1 MNIQLQDIGRRF
13 GRDWI
18 FRHISQDIPSNSHTL
33 IVGRNGSGKSTLLQI
48 ISGFLSPSEGS
59 ISFAGAE
66 QLDSDLVSLAAPYLD
81 VYDDLTLSEL
91 VSFHLRFR
99 SLRNEID
106 KKRFIDILQLTPHSG
121 KRIANFSSG
130 MRQRV
135 RLGLAILTHSELL
148 LLDGPTSNLD
158 REAIQWFREL
168 LEEHSKERSVI
179 VSSNHQPDDYLRAD
193 LTIDVGEFHT

>member
-1 MNIQLQDIGRRF
+1 MDIQLQDIGRRF

-18 FRHISQDIPSNSHTL
+18 FRHISQDIPAHSHAL

-48 ISGFLSPSEGS
+48 ISGFLSPSEGTLNFGS
-59 ISFAGAE
+59 EE
-66 QLDSDLVSLAAPYLD
+66 QIDPNMVSLAAPYLD

-91 VSFHLRFR
+91 ISFHLRFR
-99 SLRNEID
+99 QLREGVD
-106 KKRFIDILQLTPHSG
+106 EKRFIDILQLTPHAG

-135 RLGLAILTHSELL
+135 RLGLAILTESQLL
-148 LLDGPTSNLD
+148 LLDEPTSNLD
-158 REAIQWFREL
+158 REAIQWYRKL
-168 LEEHSKERSVI
+168 LEEHSKERTVI
-179 VSSNHQPDDYLRAD
+179 VSSNHQSDDYLKAD